1 MIAFVA
7 GLLLAALVVL
17 AARAVGFDGDRSFYP
32 ALLVFIALL
41 YVLFGVQAGTL
52 PVIAAETAVAL
63 AFSGVAIL
71 AYRRTSNLLLAAGYA
86 AHGVWDLAHPALLPG
101 SDAVPP
107 WWPAFCLGVDLAIA
121 GYLVV
126 RPRLA

>member
-7 GLLLAALVVL
+7 GLILAALVVL
-17 AARAVGFDGDRSFYP
+17 AARTVGFDGDRSFYP

-86 AHGVWDLAHPALLPG
+86 AHGVWDLSHHALLPG
-101 SDAVPP
+101 SDAVPL